1 MDYYESLRNERKKIK
16 TLTEA
21 KAVFTDEEIVF
32 NLIDGYYPIEPMDI
46 KEGDERIVTD
56 ILEALKGLSVEYSSH
71 LLDVTKAI
79 LPRIVMVDY

>member
-1 MDYYESLRNERKKIK
+1 
-16 TLTEA
+16 
-21 KAVFTDEEIVF
+21 
-32 NLIDGYYPIEPMDI
+32 MDI

>member
-56 ILEALKGLSVEYSSH
+56 ILEAVSYTHLGVSYNSGLASD
-71 LLDVTKAI
+71 L
-79 LPRIVMVDY
+79 